1 MDDMNAMVQAGKEV
15 VDLCDKSLSLLDKF
29 HFLPLFGFRKKNML
43 DRQSLQLEMDEKRQA
58 HIMKMEIE
66 NTRVRLALEGME
78 QCQAIALE
86 AVKRDLDQGESFE
99 KAMIKNDPSA
109 VLATSYVFREALEG
123 QYARER
129 VGMYALAEA
138 LDTPDTKSSS
148 EEPGATWTSRFMKYV
163 SDLRD
168 EEVFKLWG
176 KILAGEIRKPGSF
189 SLKTLEI
196 LHTLDSR
203 DAEIFNK
210 IAPYVINSDFIPEEA
225 FAKTGVQVF
234 KAATLESLGLTI
246 RHMQKAHRGLIV
258 GLNRHFLASQHA
270 QPNFAQ
276 SFNFPCNLLTPA
288 GRELY
293 ALVELSEEDSRH
305 GMELFSD
312 IAKQRFKIDLQIAPL
327 SARN

>member
-43 DRQSLQLEMDEKRQA
+43 DRQSLQLEMEEKRQA
-58 HIMKMEIE
+58 HIRKMEIE
-66 NTRVRLALEGME
+66 NARVRLALEGME
-78 QCQAIALE
+78 QCQEIALE
-86 AVKRDLDQGESFE
+86 AIKRDLEQGESFE
-99 KAMIKNDPSA
+99 KAMLKNDPSA

-138 LDTPDTKSSS
+138 LDTPDAQSSS

-168 EEVFKLWG
+168 EEAFKLWG

-203 DAEIFNK
+203 DAKIFNK
-210 IAPYVINSDFIPEEA
+210 LAPYVINFNLIPKEA
-225 FAKTGVQVF
+225 FAKSGIYDLE
-234 KAATLESLGLTI
+234 AAVLGSLGLTI
-246 RHMQKAHRGLIV
+246 GSMQQVYRGLIV
-258 GLNRHFLASQHA
+258 GGNRHFLTSQQG
-270 QPNFAQ
+270 QPNFTQ
-276 SFNFPCNLLTPA
+276 SYNLPCTLLTPA

-293 ALVELSEEDSRH
+293 GLVKLSEEDSRR

-312 IAKQRFKIDLQIAPL
+312 IVRQRFKIDLQIVPL
-327 SARN
+327 SDRK